1 MKNQL
6 TADQLIAGTIIAA
19 KIIAEWPDIAEGKID
34 AALNDAYVTSA
45 SAEEWEAQTRRL
57 LGINPYWRK
66 EEC

>member
-1 MKNQL
+1 MKNRL
-6 TADQLIAGTIIAA
+6 TADELITGTHIVA

-34 AALNDAYVTSA
+34 AALDAAYITSA
-45 SAEEWEAQTRRL
+45 SAAEWEERTRAL